1 MMNRR
6 RRDFLRGNWR
16 AVSPSR
22 LGENTSADA
31 LASSD
36 EALLPPEF
44 SPGMLR
50 FEGQRLGLPVDT
62 MSEEALIRAV
72 AQALHTQARPPVEM
86 KTPQL

>member
-16 AVSPSR
+16 AVSPGR

-86 KTPQL
+86 ETPQL

>member
-1 MMNRR
+1 MLNRR
-6 RRDFLRGNWR
+6 RRDFLRGNWP
-16 AVSPSR
+16 AVSPGR

-86 KTPQL
+86 ETPQL

>member
-16 AVSPSR
+16 AVSPCIP
-22 LGENTSADA
+22 GENSKTDA
-31 LASSD
+31 LPHTD

-44 SPGMLR
+44 SLSMLR

-86 KTPQL
+86 ETPQL